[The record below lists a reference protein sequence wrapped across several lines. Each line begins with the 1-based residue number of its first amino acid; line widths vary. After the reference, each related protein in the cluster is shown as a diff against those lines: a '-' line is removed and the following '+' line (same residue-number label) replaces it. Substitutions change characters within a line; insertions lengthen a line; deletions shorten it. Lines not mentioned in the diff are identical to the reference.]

1 MNSNS
6 LELVASAA
14 TGHLYAVEVGVAWNI
29 QKEFFMARPPATHP
43 TDGELEILRILWSA
57 GPSSLSTICESLRT
71 EREVATT
78 TVATMLRVMLDKGL
92 VKKGLVKREGA
103 RGAVWSAAVTQ
114 KSAARGMVRKL
125 VANVFEG
132 SAHRLATHLVEG
144 GQLTDKQ
151 LAELRTLIDQQSKSP
166 RK

>member
-1 MNSNS
+1 
-6 LELVASAA
+6 
-14 TGHLYAVEVGVAWNI
+14 
-29 QKEFFMARPPATHP
+29 MARPPATHP

-57 GPSSLSTICESLRT
+57 GPSSLSAVCESLRS

-78 TVATMLRVMLDKGL
+78 TVATMLKVMLDKE
-92 VKKGLVKREGA
+92 LVKREGA
-103 RGAVWSAAVTQ
+103 GRGAVWSAAVTQ

-151 LAELRTLIDQQSKSP
+151 LAELRTLIDQQSKSS

>member
-1 MNSNS
+1 
-6 LELVASAA
+6 
-14 TGHLYAVEVGVAWNI
+14 
-29 QKEFFMARPPATHP
+29 MARPPASHP

-57 GPSSLSTICESLRT
+57 GPSSLSSICESLRT

-78 TVATMLRVMLDKGL
+78 TVATMLRVMLDKN
-92 VKKGLVKREGA
+92 LVKREGA
-103 RGAVWSAAVTQ
+103 GRGAVWSAAVTQ

-125 VANVFEG
+125 VTNVFEG

-151 LAELRTLIDQQSKSP
+151 LAELRMLIDQQSKLV

>member
-1 MNSNS
+1 
-6 LELVASAA
+6 
-14 TGHLYAVEVGVAWNI
+14 
-29 QKEFFMARPPATHP
+29 MARPPASHP

-57 GPSSLSTICESLRT
+57 GPSSLSSLCERLRT

-78 TVATMLRVMLDKGL
+78 TVATMLKVMLDKGL
-92 VKKGLVKREGA
+92 VKREGSG

-125 VANVFEG
+125 VAGVFEG

-151 LAELRTLIDQQSKSP
+151 LAELRHLIDQQSKSF

>member
-1 MNSNS
+1 
-6 LELVASAA
+6 
-14 TGHLYAVEVGVAWNI
+14 
-29 QKEFFMARPPATHP
+29 MARPPASHP

-57 GPSSLSTICESLRT
+57 GPSSLSSICESLRT

-78 TVATMLRVMLDKGL
+78 TVATMLKVMLDKS
-92 VKKGLVKREGA
+92 LVKREGSG

-125 VANVFEG
+125 VAGVFEG

-151 LAELRTLIDQQSKSP
+151 LAELRHLIDQQSKSS

>member
-1 MNSNS
+1 
-6 LELVASAA
+6 
-14 TGHLYAVEVGVAWNI
+14 
-29 QKEFFMARPPATHP
+29 MARPSNPHP
-43 TDGELEILRILWSA
+43 TDGELEILRVLWTA
-57 GPSSLSTICESLRT
+57 GPLALSSICEQLRT

-78 TVATMLRVMLDKGL
+78 TVATMLRVMLDKT
-92 VKKGLVKREGA
+92 LVKRDGSG

-125 VANVFEG
+125 VAGVFEG

-144 GQLTDKQ
+144 GQLSDKQ
-151 LAELRTLIDQQSKSP
+151 LAELRKLIDQQSSS

>member
-1 MNSNS
+1 
-6 LELVASAA
+6 
-14 TGHLYAVEVGVAWNI
+14 
-29 QKEFFMARPPATHP
+29 MARPPASHP
-43 TDGELEILRILWSA
+43 TDGELEILRTLWSA
-57 GPSSLSTICESLRT
+57 GPLSLSSICEALRT

-78 TVATMLRVMLDKGL
+78 TVATMLKVMLDKN
-92 VKKGLVKREGA
+92 LVKREGA
-103 RGAVWSAAVTQ
+103 GRGAVWSAAVTQ

-125 VANVFEG
+125 VAGVFEG

-151 LAELRTLIDQQSKSP
+151 LAELRMLIDQQSKLV